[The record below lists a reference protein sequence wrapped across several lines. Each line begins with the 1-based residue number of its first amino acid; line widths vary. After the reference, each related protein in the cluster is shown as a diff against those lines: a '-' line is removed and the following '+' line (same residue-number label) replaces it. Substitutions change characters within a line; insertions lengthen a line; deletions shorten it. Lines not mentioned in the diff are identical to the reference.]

1 MKEPPVVLP
10 PLKLHKGAKYTYVF
24 TYRGVWEPAVKDE
37 AGNIIK
43 KGRARSVDRKTVGKI
58 DDGQH
63 TGVIK
68 FYDAF
73 LNDYPE
79 LKNYI
84 VIRNSDGTFTFNKRS
99 EVADN
104 AKATIESALDTN
116 HKPQKPTAATA
127 AAAASATATTAAA
140 SSATATTAAATA
152 VTSASAGANAAIP
165 VVLPP
170 LKLHKGAKYTYV
182 FTYRGVWEPAVK
194 DEAGNI
200 IKKGQTR
207 SVDRKTVGKIDDGQH
222 TGVIKFYD
230 AFLKDYPELK
240 NYIVVRNA
248 DGTFTF
254 HKLSEKEIHAN
265 ATLETAFDTNH
276 KTLNKPTKLTA
287 AASAT
292 AAAAAATAADAAVA
306 SASAGANAVTGADA
320 KSNAYGVFLGTK
332 KAGAIVYLDHLSY
345 KTGVRAALIKAFSES
360 TDAKL
365 RNAIKFANFI
375 ETVLYSMLISGEN
388 TLDSLPKF

>member
-10 PLKLHKGAKYTYVF
+10 PLKLHKGAKHTYVF

-84 VIRNSDGTFTFNKRS
+84 VIRNSDGTFTFSVDRKTVGKIDDGQHTGVIKFYDAFLNDYPELKNYIVIRNSDGTFTFDKRS

-104 AKATIESALDTN
+104 TKATIESALDTN
-116 HKPQKPTAATA
+116 HKPTKPTAAATA
-127 AAAASATATTAAA
+127 TATTAASATATTAAA
-140 SSATATTAAATA
+140 TATAATA

-165 VVLPP
+165 VVLLP
-170 LKLHKGAKYTYV
+170 LKLHKGAKHTYV

-200 IKKGQTR
+200 IKKGRAR

-265 ATLETAFDTNH
+265 AR
-276 KTLNKPTKLTA
+276 P
-287 AASAT
+287 
-292 AAAAAATAADAAVA
+292 
-306 SASAGANAVTGADA
+306 
-320 KSNAYGVFLGTK
+320 
-332 KAGAIVYLDHLSY
+332 
-345 KTGVRAALIKAFSES
+345 
-360 TDAKL
+360 
-365 RNAIKFANFI
+365 
-375 ETVLYSMLISGEN
+375 
-388 TLDSLPKF
+388 

>member
-10 PLKLHKGAKYTYVF
+10 PLKLHKGAKHTYVF

-84 VIRNSDGTFTFNKRS
+84 VIRNSDGTFTFDKRS

-116 HKPQKPTAATA
+116 QKPTKPTAA
-127 AAAASATATTAAA
+127 ATATTAAA
-140 SSATATTAAATA
+140 AAATAAAATA

-170 LKLHKGAKYTYV
+170 LKLHKGAKHTYV

-200 IKKGQTR
+200 IKKGRTR

-276 KTLNKPTKLTA
+276 KTLNKPPKLTA

-292 AAAAAATAADAAVA
+292 ATAATATAADAAVA
-306 SASAGANAVTGADA
+306 SASAGANAVTVADA
-320 KSNAYGVFLGTK
+320 KSS
-332 KAGAIVYLDHLSY
+332 SY
-345 KTGVRAALIKAFSES
+345 
-360 TDAKL
+360 
-365 RNAIKFANFI
+365 
-375 ETVLYSMLISGEN
+375 
-388 TLDSLPKF
+388 

>member
-10 PLKLHKGAKYTYVF
+10 PLKLHKGAKHTYVF
-24 TYRGVWEPAVKDE
+24 TYLGVWEPAVKDE

-104 AKATIESALDTN
+104 DKATIESALDTN
-116 HKPQKPTAATA
+116 HKPTKPTAAATA
-127 AAAASATATTAAA
+127 ASATATATAATATTAAA
-140 SSATATTAAATA
+140 SSATATTVAATA

-170 LKLHKGAKYTYV
+170 LKLHKGAKHTYV

-200 IKKGQTR
+200 IKKGRAR

-230 AFLKDYPELK
+230 AFLNDYPELK

-254 HKLSEKEIHAN
+254 HKLSEK
-265 ATLETAFDTNH
+265 
-276 KTLNKPTKLTA
+276 
-287 AASAT
+287 
-292 AAAAAATAADAAVA
+292 
-306 SASAGANAVTGADA
+306 
-320 KSNAYGVFLGTK
+320 
-332 KAGAIVYLDHLSY
+332 
-345 KTGVRAALIKAFSES
+345 
-360 TDAKL
+360 
-365 RNAIKFANFI
+365 
-375 ETVLYSMLISGEN
+375 
-388 TLDSLPKF
+388 